1 VYLHCINTLFN
12 AIAIKRANITHLT
25 QCGQVVSYL
34 LDETHEIYT
43 FIIIKEKKNTQEYE
57 FEEHIELKVVSLEQ
71 MFRC

>member
-1 VYLHCINTLFN
+1 MYLHCINTLFN

-43 FIIIKEKKNTQEYE
+43 FIIIKEKKKIE

>member
-1 VYLHCINTLFN
+1 MYLHCINTLFN

-43 FIIIKEKKNTQEYE
+43 FIIIKEKKKIE
-57 FEEHIELKVVSLEQ
+57 FEEHIELKVVSFEQ